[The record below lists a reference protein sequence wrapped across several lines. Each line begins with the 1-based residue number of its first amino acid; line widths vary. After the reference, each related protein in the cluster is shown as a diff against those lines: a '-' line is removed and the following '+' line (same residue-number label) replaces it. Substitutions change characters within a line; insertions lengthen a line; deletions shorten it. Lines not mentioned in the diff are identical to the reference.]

1 MLLLIWAPG
10 LTKSLFWMGPE
21 MLPVFVAQALLD
33 YVASRHT
40 KWGLPLDV
48 EYDFPGLT
56 APENDSLAAD
66 SRLIDMACDCL
77 IQAFRQVE
85 VQLAESGQTLGFN
98 SPNGVAFALGDNG
111 KVHCVVGTVVCDSS
125 DPDPSLIAELDSP
138 FVDQIIHAS
147 LQRSTA
153 DTVRILCYLVGVF
166 CSQVSPFGSVQ
177 AFSSGFV
184 SNFSKTVSALRIVMA
199 HHSNTQA
206 DHADSSSR
214 DKGNQGDIHAPSINT
229 SAPS

>member
-1 MLLLIWAPG
+1 ML
-10 LTKSLFWMGPE
+10 S
-21 MLPVFVAQALLD
+21 VSVAQSLLD
-33 YVASRHT
+33 YVASRHA

-48 EYDFPGLT
+48 EDDFSVFS

-66 SRLIDMACDCL
+66 SRLTDMACGCL
-77 IQAFRQVE
+77 LQAFRQVE

-111 KVHCVVGTVVCDSS
+111 KVHCVVGTVIRDSS

-138 FVDQIIHAS
+138 FVDQIISAS
-147 LQRSTA
+147 LQRPTA
-153 DTVRILCYLVGVF
+153 DTVRILCYLIGVF
-166 CSQVSPFGSVQ
+166 CSKVSPFGSIQ

-184 SNFSKTVSALRIVMA
+184 RNFSKTVGALRIVLA

-214 DKGNQGDIHAPSINT
+214 DEGNQGDIHTPSISA

>member
-1 MLLLIWAPG
+1 MLIWAPG

-33 YVASRHT
+33 YVASRHA

-48 EYDFPGLT
+48 EYDFPVLT

-66 SRLIDMACDCL
+66 SRLIDMACGCL

-111 KVHCVVGTVVCDSS
+111 EVHCVVGTVIRDSS

-138 FVDQIIHAS
+138 FVDQIISAS

-153 DTVRILCYLVGVF
+153 DTVRILGYLVGVF
-166 CSQVSPFGSVQ
+166 CSKVSPFGSVQ

-229 SAPS
+229 RAPS

>member
-1 MLLLIWAPG
+1 MLIWVPG

-21 MLPVFVAQALLD
+21 MLPVFVAQTLLD

-48 EYDFPGLT
+48 EYDFSVFP

-66 SRLIDMACDCL
+66 SRLIDMACGCL
-77 IQAFRQVE
+77 LQAFRQVE
-85 VQLAESGQTLGFN
+85 VQLAESGQVLGFN
-98 SPNGVAFALGDNG
+98 SPDGVAFALGDNG
-111 KVHCVVGTVVCDSS
+111 KVHCVVGTVVCDGSG
-125 DPDPSLIAELDSP
+125 PDRSLIVELDSP
-138 FVDQIIHAS
+138 FVDQIISAS
-147 LQRSTA
+147 LQRPTA
-153 DTVRILCYLVGVF
+153 DAVRILGDLVGVF
-166 CSQVSPFGSVQ
+166 CGKVSPFGSVQ
-177 AFSSGFV
+177 AFSGGFV

-199 HHSNTQA
+199 HYSNTQA

-214 DKGNQGDIHAPSINT
+214 DEGNQGDIHAPSISA

>member
-1 MLLLIWAPG
+1 MLIWVPG

-21 MLPVFVAQALLD
+21 MLSVFVAQALLD
-33 YVASRHT
+33 HVASRHAV
-40 KWGLPLDV
+40 WGLPLDV
-48 EYDFPGLT
+48 EYDFPVFP

-66 SRLIDMACDCL
+66 SRLIDMACGCL
-77 IQAFRQVE
+77 LQAFRQVE
-85 VQLAESGQTLGFN
+85 VQLAESGQALGFN

-138 FVDQIIHAS
+138 FVDQIISAS

-184 SNFSKTVSALRIVMA
+184 SNFSKTVSALRIVLA

-214 DKGNQGDIHAPSINT
+214 DEGNQGDIHTPSISA

>member
-1 MLLLIWAPG
+1 MLIWAPG
-10 LTKSLFWMGPE
+10 LKKSLFWMGPK
-21 MLPVFVAQALLD
+21 MLPVSVAQSLLD
-33 YVASRHT
+33 YVASRHA

-48 EYDFPGLT
+48 EDDFSVFP

-111 KVHCVVGTVVCDSS
+111 EVHCVVGTVVCDSS
-125 DPDPSLIAELDSP
+125 GPDLSLIAELDSP
-138 FVDQIIHAS
+138 FVDQIISAS
-147 LQRSTA
+147 LQRPTA

-199 HHSNTQA
+199 QYSNTQA
-206 DHADSSSR
+206 DHA
-214 DKGNQGDIHAPSINT
+214 PSINT
-229 SAPS
+229 RAPS